1 MLYTAFDIHKHYTWA
16 RVERQDGTVVR
27 EKRIPHDPGVFRRF
41 LAGSEPGSL
50 VAVEAVGN
58 WYWVGDEIEAAGCTL
73 QLVHAYKAKLMLG
86 RVNKTDR
93 LDAAGLVR
101 LQRAGTLPVVWIPP
115 RALRDMRELPRTR
128 MVLVAQRTRLKNR
141 IHATFSKYGIPLPK
155 VADLFGKR
163 GRQGLHA
170 RLGELPLHTGY
181 VIAQLLAQVEHLD
194 RAVGTLEQRMGAV
207 FEVDDTIRLLMSL
220 PGVGFTLAVVIG
232 TEIGD
237 VRRFSRPAQLAA
249 YAGTTPRVH
258 ESGGHRYYGPVRS
271 DVNHYLKWAFVE
283 AANGVCRT
291 RGKHPQRELSRAYD
305 RVAKRKG
312 HKNAVVAVARRLAEA
327 TYWMLTKGETYRES
341 GSSKGDQVADSPLSH

>member
-16 RVERQDGTVVR
+16 RVERPDGTVVR
-27 EKRIPHDPGVFRRF
+27 EKRIAHEPGAFQRF
-41 LAGSEPGSL
+41 LAGSEPGAP

-86 RVNKTDR
+86 RVKKTDR
-93 LDAAGLVR
+93 LDAAGLV
-101 LQRAGTLPVVWIPP
+101 LQRAGTLPAVWIPP
-115 RALRDMRELPRTR
+115 RALRDIRELPRTR

-141 IHATFSKYGIPLPK
+141 IHATFSKYGILLPK
-155 VADLFGKR
+155 VADLFGKQ
-163 GRQGLHA
+163 GRQGLQA
-170 RLGELPLHTGY
+170 RRRELPPHTEF
-181 VIAQLLAQVEHLD
+181 VTAQLLAQVENLD
-194 RAVGTLEQRMGAV
+194 RTIADLEQRTGEL
-207 FEVDDTIRLLMSL
+207 FEVDDTIQLLMSL
-220 PGVGFTLAVVIG
+220 PGVGFILAVVIA

-237 VRRFSRPAQLAA
+237 ISRFSRPAQLAA

-258 ESGGHRYYGPVRS
+258 ESGAHRYYGPVRS
-271 DVNHYLKWAFVE
+271 DVNRYLKWAFVE

-291 RGKHPQRELSRAYD
+291 RGKHPQRELSRVYD

-341 GSSKGDQVADSPLSH
+341 GSSRGAQVAYSPLSD

>member
-1 MLYTAFDIHKHYTWA
+1 MLYTAFDVHKHYTWA
-16 RVERQDGTVVR
+16 RVERPDGTVVR
-27 EKRIPHDPGVFRRF
+27 EKRIAREPGAFRRF
-41 LAGSEPGSL
+41 LAGSAPGSP
-50 VAVEAVGN
+50 VAVEAIGN
-58 WYWVGDEIEAAGCTL
+58 WYWVGDEVEAAGCTL

-93 LDAAGLVR
+93 LDAEGLVR

-115 RALRDMRELPRTR
+115 QELRDKRELPRTR

-141 IHATFSKYGIPLPK
+141 IHATFSKYGIPLPE

-163 GRQGLHA
+163 GRQGLQA
-170 RLGELPLHTGY
+170 RLGELPPHTGF
-181 VIAQLLAQVEHLD
+181 VVSRLLAQVESLD
-194 RAVGTLEQRMGAV
+194 REIAALEQRTAEL
-207 FEVDDTIRLLMSL
+207 FEVDEVIRLLLTL
-220 PGVGFTLAVVIG
+220 PGVGFILAVVIG

-237 VRRFSRPAQLAA
+237 VNRFPRPEQLAA

-258 ESGGHRYYGPVRS
+258 ESGGHRHYGPVRS

-291 RGKHPQRELSRAYD
+291 RRKHPQRGLSHVYD

-312 HKNAVVAVARRLAEA
+312 HQDAVVAVARRLAVA
-327 TYWMLTKGETYRES
+327 TYWMLTKGEPYRES
-341 GSSKGDQVADSPLSH
+341 DSSKGA